1 MQFPPPSS
9 AESPACEIASDILQ
23 RLEGRGRERTFSKD
37 EPIPTRSGLLYWVK
51 QGAICLIGNVQAGG
65 TNFNKDRLTKL
76 PTQISKGKKVFLGF
90 VGAAHPF
97 EVVTVGNYLIEAH
110 AQVDSTSVIWMY
122 WEELDKGSP
131 LRETVLERF
140 RDQHQRKLLWL
151 SLLGQKRAIDRL
163 LSFLWL
169 LVEEYGEATEQG
181 YCLPYPLTHA
191 QIGSLIGVTRVTVT
205 RLMTRLRERGLIEL
219 GEENVICL
227 SPALR
232 EPL

>member
-51 QGAICLIGNVQAGG
+51 
-65 TNFNKDRLTKL
+65 
-76 PTQISKGKKVFLGF
+76 
-90 VGAAHPF
+90 
-97 EVVTVGNYLIEAH
+97 
-110 AQVDSTSVIWMY
+110 
-122 WEELDKGSP
+122 
-131 LRETVLERF
+131 
-140 RDQHQRKLLWL
+140 
-151 SLLGQKRAIDRL
+151 
-163 LSFLWL
+163 
-169 LVEEYGEATEQG
+169 QG